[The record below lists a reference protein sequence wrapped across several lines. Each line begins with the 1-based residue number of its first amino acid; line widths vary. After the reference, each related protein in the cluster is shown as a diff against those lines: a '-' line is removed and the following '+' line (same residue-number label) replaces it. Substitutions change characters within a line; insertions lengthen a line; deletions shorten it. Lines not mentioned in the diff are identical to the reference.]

1 MLKNTVLGLAITL
14 TAMNLAAGVTYAAI
28 CQSTGGSR
36 VCGNVCATNPGGS
49 CSCEGACTADELKW
63 VEGAR
68 GAAAMEE
75 VAAY

>member
-1 MLKNTVLGLAITL
+1 MLKKTLLGLAILL
-14 TAMNLAAGVTYAAI
+14 TAANLGAGAAYAAI

-63 VEGAR
+63 VEGAK
-68 GAAAMEE
+68 GVAAMETLG
-75 VAAY
+75 VY